1 MFLRTIQATSFRNIF
16 EVLKDIINDVNIY
29 FDSKG
34 VHIDTLDT
42 ARVSLV
48 HVFLAAENF
57 EEYSCPA
64 QVVIAGINISNTYK
78 LLKSITPNDTL
89 SMAINDC
96 EFMDIMIQNDDK
108 KSSTRFRL
116 KLLEIDEEIL
126 DVPDVPMDT
135 ITTIPSIDF
144 QRLCRDMGN
153 LSNEITIHRDLKNL
167 TLSCRGDFA
176 NQSTCIECP
185 DVVKKPVGNS
195 YSLKYINL
203 FTKSTGMSS
212 NVQLIQ
218 SSDNADMPI
227 VVRYSVANL
236 GEMKF
241 YLAPNSTV

>member
-1 MFLRTIQATSFRNIF
+1 MFLRTIQASSFRNIF

-57 EEYSCPA
+57 EEYSCPTEI
-64 QVVIAGINISNTYK
+64 IAGINISNTYK
-78 LLKSITPNDTL
+78 LLKSITGNDTFSL
-89 SMAINDC
+89 AINDS
-96 EFMDIMIQNDDK
+96 EYMDIMIRNEDK
-108 KSSTRFRL
+108 KSSTKFRL

-126 DVPDVPMDT
+126 EVPDIPMDT

-144 QRLCRDMGN
+144 QRICRDMGN
-153 LSNEITIHRDLKNL
+153 LSNEISIQRDLNNL
-167 TLSCRGDFA
+167 QLSCTGDFA
-176 NQSTCIECP
+176 NQSTSIACP
-185 DVVKKPVGNS
+185 DTAKKTIGNI

-203 FTKSTGMSS
+203 FTKATGMCS
-212 NVQLIQ
+212 NVQLFQ
-218 SSDNADMPI
+218 SSEDADMPI
-227 VVRYSVANL
+227 IVRYSVANL

-241 YLAPNSTV
+241 YLAPKTTV